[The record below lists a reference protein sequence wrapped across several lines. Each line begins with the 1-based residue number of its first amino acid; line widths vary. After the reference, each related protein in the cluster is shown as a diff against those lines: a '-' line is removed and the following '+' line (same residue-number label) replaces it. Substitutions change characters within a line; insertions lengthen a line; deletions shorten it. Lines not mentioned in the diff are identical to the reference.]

1 MKLSTSNRGSEA
13 EDTKKKGCTDESP
26 ICHRLANLIN
36 LRAIPAT
43 SIKYLY
49 RIFNLDVPRTLYEIN
64 SAVAPY
70 QAICVTG
77 ICMPVS
83 TYSQSTCLNMLTSL
97 LSNEDTKLLTSYST
111 DMGLLF

>member
-49 RIFNLDVPRTLYEIN
+49 RTFNLDVPRTLYEIN
-64 SAVAPY
+64 SAVAPWQDLYEFKISQRFWRFLY
-70 QAICVTG
+70 QTQAWR
-77 ICMPVS
+77 
-83 TYSQSTCLNMLTSL
+83 
-97 LSNEDTKLLTSYST
+97 LSI
-111 DMGLLF
+111 MG